1 MRILSETELFLTV
14 SAAAFVSG
22 MAIAYTVE
30 QWLRLRHGLVPA
42 HLFGAWVRGI
52 AGTCLLWPAGGCAGT
67 AAFHAARGLPQFVAY
82 AATFALMHLIVAG
95 TVYFSFI
102 RLRATPEVP
111 RWEVLLASAVGSFV
125 WLAGLWGAAAVIG
138 WAS

>member
-1 MRILSETELFLTV
+1 
-14 SAAAFVSG
+14 

-30 QWLRLRHGLVPA
+30 QWLRLRHGLAPA

-52 AGTCLLWPAGGCAGT
+52 AGACLLWPAGGCAGT

-95 TVYFSFI
+95 AAYCSFA

-111 RWEVLLASAVGSFV
+111 RWDVLLIAAVGSFV
-125 WLAGLWGAAAVIG
+125 WLAGLWAAGAALAG
-138 WAS
+138 AT